1 MTYTK
6 LRPAL
11 LFGFTLFCPP
21 DRAARAADLTFPYA
35 NGFEGMKTSIV
46 YINPSDAVIVIPN
59 PGKNGPP
66 ITMDPRQTL
75 PIANFG
81 GAGGHV
87 YTVEAPAAP
96 VKVYVQ
102 VTDYADNPMRV
113 EALRWFND
121 YEQARFFNIATPDGK
136 RSNLFISS
144 DGEANLVVSWFG
156 PVTDA
161 AGNVTEK
168 NIKSVDVTLKG
179 NTQILHAPDGAT
191 RVFVDRKGIAVAG
204 VKLAPWVA
212 VLYHN
217 EFRVV
222 VYASEV
228 Q

>member
-1 MTYTK
+1 MKK
-6 LRPAL
+6 LLPAL

-21 DRAARAADLTFPYA
+21 DRAARAADLTFPFA
-35 NGFEGMKTSIV
+35 NLVADGTKTSLI
-46 YINPSDAVIVIPN
+46 YINPSDAVVVIPN
-59 PGKNGPP
+59 PGKLGPP
-66 ITMDPRQTL
+66 LMMEPRSVL
-75 PIANFG
+75 RFPNFG
-81 GAGGHV
+81 GDGGHH
-87 YTVEAPAAP
+87 YTIEAPPFP
-96 VKVYVQ
+96 VTVGVQ

-113 EALRWFND
+113 DALRWFND

-144 DGEANLVVSWFG
+144 DGEANLVVNWFG

-168 NIKSVDVTLKG
+168 NIGSVDVTLKG
-179 NTQILHAPDGAT
+179 NTQIVHAPDGAT
-191 RVFVDRKGIAVAG
+191 RAFVDRKGIAVAG

-222 VYASEV
+222 VYAAEV

>member
-1 MTYTK
+1 MKK
-6 LRPAL
+6 LFPAL
-11 LFGFTLFCPP
+11 LMGFTIFCPQQK
-21 DRAARAADLTFPYA
+21 AARANDLTFPCA
-35 NGFEGMKTSIV
+35 NLASDGTKTSIV
-46 YINPSDAVIVIPN
+46 YINPSDTVIVIPN

-66 ITMDPRQTL
+66 ITMEPRSVL
-75 PIANFG
+75 RIPNFG
-81 GAGGHV
+81 GDGGHH
-87 YTVEAPAAP
+87 YTIEAPPFP
-96 VKVYVQ
+96 VTVGVQ

-144 DGEANLVVSWFG
+144 NGEANLVVNWFG
-156 PVTDA
+156 LVTDA
-161 AGNVTEK
+161 AGNVAEK

-191 RVFVDRKGIAVAG
+191 RAFVDRKGIAVAG
-204 VKLAPWVA
+204 VKLAPWTA
-212 VLYHN
+212 FAYHD

-222 VYASEV
+222 IYAAEV